1 MNKREQTYQNMLRRV
16 EALID
21 GETDEIAVMAT
32 VACELFHAF
41 DAWNWVGFYRRVDAD
56 TLKVGP
62 YQGSHGCLEID
73 LSRGV
78 CGKCAR
84 EAVVQLENDVT
95 ALPHHIACSSDT
107 RAELVLPVVD
117 ADGYVRAVL
126 DVDSIEP
133 NIFDDVDV
141 ANLVTICEM
150 VSERY

>member
-1 MNKREQTYQNMLRRV
+1 MSKKDQTYKDIIRRI

-32 VACELFHAF
+32 VACELYHAF
-41 DAWNWVGFYRRVDAD
+41 DSWNWVGFYRRVDAD

-84 EAVVQLENDVT
+84 EAAVQLENDVT
-95 ALPHHIACSSDT
+95 HAGRAGPAGDRPGWVRSS
-107 RAELVLPVVD
+107 RARYRF
-117 ADGYVRAVL
+117 DGA
-126 DVDSIEP
+126 
-133 NIFDDVDV
+133 
-141 ANLVTICEM
+141 
-150 VSERY
+150 